1 MINIDIREKPVFWIN
16 LNDAVDRRSSMERMF
31 DKYGFKNV
39 TRIEGVRH
47 PIGKIGCGKAFL
59 RAFEQAP
66 DEDFIILEDDC
77 VETKMFR
84 PIISLPEDT
93 DGLYLGISMWGLT
106 EEGSGPN
113 IRLDV
118 VDESTFRIYN
128 MLSAHAIYYR
138 TKEFVKLCRDTV
150 DHWTHIKEDH
160 HDMGYAENMEN
171 NKVYCMAKPIFY
183 QTSSEQV
190 TNVMIERLPNAN

>member
-39 TRIEGVRH
+39 TRVEGVRH

-118 VDESTFRIYN
+118 VDESTCRIYN
-128 MLSAHAIYYR
+128 MLSAHD
-138 TKEFVKLCRDTV
+138 RD
-150 DHWTHIKEDH
+150 WE
-160 HDMGYAENMEN
+160 
-171 NKVYCMAKPIFY
+171 
-183 QTSSEQV
+183 
-190 TNVMIERLPNAN
+190 TNDW